1 MIPGIDE
8 SNHCGPEI
16 AAVGD
21 DDIAPT
27 AVFAEGLTDLIV
39 LAIGCIVRA
48 SHDEKSS
55 IAATVLTF
63 AELSKS
69 SAV

>member
-8 SNHCGPEI
+8 SIHCWPAM

-27 AVFAEGLTDLIV
+27 AVLGVGRTDLIV
-39 LAIGCIVRA
+39 L
-48 SHDEKSS
+48 
-55 IAATVLTF
+55 F
-63 AELSKS
+63 
-69 SAV
+69 